1 MKILL
6 AFLTSSLILAGCSNA
21 AEDSQPASESLPS
34 IVTGSFAVA
43 WLASSISDGCAVVT
57 DLAPSG
63 GDAHD
68 LELTASQTASILDAD
83 LVIPVD
89 GLQPAFDAVAES
101 KSSGVFDILDLLDPL
116 TAEDHADEDGHAD
129 HADEDGHADHAD
141 EDGHADHADEDGHED
156 HADEDGHE
164 DHGLLDPHFW
174 LDPKRVSDAAGFLG
188 AEISKLSADCATKVE
203 VTVPAVQAQ
212 LEDLTQEFETSL
224 ATCSSRTIVVS
235 HEAFGYLADAFNLE
249 QIGVAGLDPEGEPS
263 AARLKE
269 VIDLANS
276 LGVSAVFTESTVNPD
291 VAQTL
296 ADALEVGI
304 LTLDPLEIA
313 SVSKDYISLMQTN
326 LEALRSGLNCS

>member
-1 MKILL
+1 
-6 AFLTSSLILAGCSNA
+6 
-21 AEDSQPASESLPS
+21 
-34 IVTGSFAVA
+34 VTGSFAVA

-156 HADEDGHE
+156 H
-164 DHGLLDPHFW
+164 GLLDPHFW
-174 LDPKRVSDAAGFLG
+174 LDPKRGSDAAGFLG
-188 AEISKLSADCATKVE
+188 AEISKLSANCATKVE

>member
-1 MKILL
+1 M
-6 AFLTSSLILAGCSNA
+6 
-21 AEDSQPASESLPS
+21 
-34 IVTGSFAVA
+34 
-43 WLASSISDGCAVVT
+43 
-57 DLAPSG
+57 
-63 GDAHD
+63 
-68 LELTASQTASILDAD
+68 
-83 LVIPVD
+83 
-89 GLQPAFDAVAES
+89 
-101 KSSGVFDILDLLDPL
+101 
-116 TAEDHADEDGHAD
+116 
-129 HADEDGHADHAD
+129 
-141 EDGHADHADEDGHED
+141 
-156 HADEDGHE
+156 
-164 DHGLLDPHFW
+164 DPHFW

>member
-116 TAEDHADEDGHAD
+116 TAEDHADEV
-129 HADEDGHADHAD
+129 
-141 EDGHADHADEDGHED
+141 GHED

-174 LDPKRVSDAAGFLG
+174 LDPKRGSDAAGFLG
-188 AEISKLSADCATKVE
+188 AEISKLSANCATKVE

>member
-116 TAEDHADEDGHAD
+116 TAEDHADEVGHAD
-129 HADEDGHADHAD
+129 HADEDGHA
-141 EDGHADHADEDGHED
+141 D

>member
-129 HADEDGHADHAD
+129 HADEDGH
-141 EDGHADHADEDGHED
+141 
-156 HADEDGHE
+156 E

-269 VIDLANS
+269 VIYLANS

>member
-83 LVIPVD
+83 LVVPVD

-116 TAEDHADEDGHAD
+116 TAEN
-129 HADEDGHADHAD
+129 
-141 EDGHADHADEDGHED
+141 HADEDGHEN
-156 HADEDGHE
+156 
-164 DHGLLDPHFW
+164 HGLLDPHFW

>member
-43 WLASSISDGCAVVT
+43 WLASTISDGCAVVT

-83 LVIPVD
+83 LVVPVD

-116 TAEDHADEDGHAD
+116 TAE
-129 HADEDGHADHAD
+129 
-141 EDGHADHADEDGHED
+141 DHADEDGHED

>member
-21 AEDSQPASESLPS
+21 AEDSQPASESLTS

-43 WLASSISDGCAVVT
+43 WLASTISDGCAVVT

-101 KSSGVFDILDLLDPL
+101 KTSGVFDILDLLDPL
-116 TAEDHADEDGHAD
+116 TAADHADEDGHEDHADEDGHAD
-129 HADEDGHADHAD
+129 HADEDGHA
-141 EDGHADHADEDGHED
+141 D

>member
-141 EDGHADHADEDGHED
+141 EDGHADHADEDGHEN
-156 HADEDGHE
+156 
-164 DHGLLDPHFW
+164 HGLLDPHFW

>member
-129 HADEDGHADHAD
+129 HADEDGH
-141 EDGHADHADEDGHED
+141 
-156 HADEDGHE
+156 E

-188 AEISKLSADCATKVE
+188 AEISKLSANCATKVE

>member
-116 TAEDHADEDGHAD
+116 TAEDHADEVGHAD
-129 HADEDGHADHAD
+129 HADEDGHA
-141 EDGHADHADEDGHED
+141 D

-174 LDPKRVSDAAGFLG
+174 LDPKRGSDAAGFLG
-188 AEISKLSADCATKVE
+188 AEISKLSANCAAKVE

>member
-1 MKILL
+1 MVLMKILL

-116 TAEDHADEDGHAD
+116 TAEDHADEVGHA
-129 HADEDGHADHAD
+129 
-141 EDGHADHADEDGHED
+141 D

-174 LDPKRVSDAAGFLG
+174 LDPKRGSDAAGFLG

>member
-129 HADEDGHADHAD
+129 HADEDGH
-141 EDGHADHADEDGHED
+141 EN
-156 HADEDGHE
+156 
-164 DHGLLDPHFW
+164 HGLLDPHFW

-326 LEALRSGLNCS
+326 LESLRSGLNCS

>member
-116 TAEDHADEDGHAD
+116 TAEDHADEDGH
-129 HADEDGHADHAD
+129 
-141 EDGHADHADEDGHED
+141 ED

-188 AEISKLSADCATKVE
+188 AEISKLSANCATKVE

>member
-141 EDGHADHADEDGHED
+141 EDGHADHADEDGHEN
-156 HADEDGHE
+156 
-164 DHGLLDPHFW
+164 HGLLDPHFW

-326 LEALRSGLNCS
+326 LESLRSGLNCS

>member
-1 MKILL
+1 MVLMKILL

-101 KSSGVFDILDLLDPL
+101 KTSGVFDILDLLDPL
-116 TAEDHADEDGHAD
+116 TAEN
-129 HADEDGHADHAD
+129 
-141 EDGHADHADEDGHED
+141 HADEDGHEN
-156 HADEDGHE
+156 
-164 DHGLLDPHFW
+164 HGLLDPHFW

>member
-129 HADEDGHADHAD
+129 HADEDGH
-141 EDGHADHADEDGHED
+141 EN
-156 HADEDGHE
+156 
-164 DHGLLDPHFW
+164 HGLLDPHFW

-269 VIDLANS
+269 VIYLANS

>member
-1 MKILL
+1 MVLMKILL

-83 LVIPVD
+83 LVVLVD

-116 TAEDHADEDGHAD
+116 TAE
-129 HADEDGHADHAD
+129 
-141 EDGHADHADEDGHED
+141 DHADEDGHED

>member
-1 MKILL
+1 MVLMKILL

-21 AEDSQPASESLPS
+21 AEDSQPASESLTS

-43 WLASSISDGCAVVT
+43 WLASTISDGCAVVT

-101 KSSGVFDILDLLDPL
+101 KTSGVFDILDLLDPL
-116 TAEDHADEDGHAD
+116 TAADHADEDGHEDHADEDGHA
-129 HADEDGHADHAD
+129 
-141 EDGHADHADEDGHED
+141 D

>member
-83 LVIPVD
+83 LVVPVD

-116 TAEDHADEDGHAD
+116 TAEDHADEDGHED
-129 HADEDGHADHAD
+129 HADEDGHA
-141 EDGHADHADEDGHED
+141 D

>member
-21 AEDSQPASESLPS
+21 AEDSQPASESLTS

-43 WLASSISDGCAVVT
+43 WLASTISDGCAVVT

-101 KSSGVFDILDLLDPL
+101 KTSGVFDILDLLDPL
-116 TAEDHADEDGHAD
+116 TA
-129 HADEDGHADHAD
+129 
-141 EDGHADHADEDGHED
+141 ADHADEDGHED

>member
-1 MKILL
+1 MVLMKILL

-83 LVIPVD
+83 LVVLVD

-101 KSSGVFDILDLLDPL
+101 RSSGVFDILDLLDPL
-116 TAEDHADEDGHAD
+116 TAE
-129 HADEDGHADHAD
+129 
-141 EDGHADHADEDGHED
+141 DHADEDGHED

-188 AEISKLSADCATKVE
+188 TEISKLSADCATKVE